1 MTKIRAIVVIVCIS
15 LATLIALEFL
25 LTFAG
30 ASTFY
35 PTSMPQYEITES
47 PWWACDEI
55 GCHYVQEAASAACEL
70 GQLSGRPCLVNRQ
83 GFYDTDDFESADAIH
98 KGARILVL
106 GDSFT
111 FGMSAELG
119 RSYVETFE
127 ADLPDGVV
135 WNAGIPGTGTQ
146 QALVSFDVFAPRLN
160 PQLTILGFFTNDF
173 DDNLMP
179 LDSWVN
185 ALDAG
190 GKAVIV
196 RKYRIDNWEN
206 LIALDLQAIQLLTVY
221 GKIAPASALE
231 KRVASTRLGTLAL
244 RLVET
249 LRESSATAEPLNRR
263 IELTRRYLADL
274 RDAVSARASTLLV
287 LLIPRPEEIASSSRR
302 FDTALRLMEELK
314 IAHIDLRQVLDADSD
329 YIPPPDFHWNSSGH
343 QKVGRLLSACV
354 ASFVADGGWSDCEHV
369 LLP

>member
-1 MTKIRAIVVIVCIS
+1 MSKIRAIAVFVCLS
-15 LATLIALEFL
+15 LLTLIVLEVL
-25 LTFAG
+25 LAVAG
-30 ASTFY
+30 ASAFY
-35 PTSMPQYEITES
+35 PSSMPQYAITES
-47 PWWACDEI
+47 PWWACDAM
-55 GCHYVQEAASAACEL
+55 GCHYVQEAARAACER
-70 GQLSGRPCLVNRQ
+70 GQLSGGPCLVNRQ
-83 GFYDTDDFESADAIH
+83 GFYDSDDFESADAIH
-98 KGARILVL
+98 KDSRILVL

-119 RSYVETFE
+119 RSYVESLE
-127 ADLPDGVV
+127 SDLPGAVV

-146 QALVSFDVFAPRLN
+146 QALVSFNVLAPRLN

-179 LDSWVN
+179 LDSWLN

-196 RKYRIDNWEN
+196 RKYRIDNREN

-231 KRVASTRLGTLAL
+231 KWAASTRLGTLAL
-244 RLVET
+244 RLIET
-249 LRESSATAEPLNRR
+249 LRESSGTAEPLNRR

-274 RDAVSARASTLLV
+274 REAVSARASTLLV
-287 LLIPRPEEIASSSRR
+287 LLIPRPEEIAGSSRR
-302 FDTALRLMEELK
+302 FEAALRLMAELK
-314 IAHIDLRQVLDADSD
+314 IAFIDLRHVLDADSD
-329 YIPPPDFHWNSSGH
+329 YIPPPDFHWNSAGH

-354 ASFVADGGWSDCEHV
+354 ASFFIDGGWSDCEHV